1 MRLDLGGHYTALA
14 PAASGLLYDVPM
26 LRLHRLLLPGLSVAA
41 YLFAQGTPPTLEN
54 DQVRVL
60 SVTDQPHAKT
70 ALHEHKPNRV
80 MIYVTAGE
88 QEIITQDGKKTDL
101 KFKAGDVK
109 WSQAN
114 GMHTS
119 EILSANP
126 VKLIELEVKKPGDPS
141 KTATTALDPLKVSPG
156 VYKLEF
162 ENPQVRV
169 MRVHFAPHQAVPQ
182 HEHVLNRAVV
192 YLTDQHS
199 KLTKAD
205 GTVEDSAHKAGQVS
219 WGGPVKHIEENMLGT
234 AVEAIVVE
242 FKN

>member
-1 MRLDLGGHYTALA
+1 LDLGGHYTALA
-14 PAASGLLYDVPM
+14 PAPSGLLYDVPM